1 MKKSVEGLK
10 TSKITGGK
18 RHPLK
23 TRQKFQIDRY
33 PNEAL
38 MGEQETATRKTR
50 GNNRKTA
57 LKTVNHVNLVL
68 PNAKII
74 DIRRNSMSACFS
86 CYKQLFAEGQEFTYS
101 FERLGNYYNTY
112 IDLMDHWNKVL
123 PNQILSINYEDVVN
137 NFEDSVRDIL
147 EYCEIPFEKECLEF
161 YKSKRSVKTPSA
173 EQVRQPIYTSGMD
186 YWKNYEPYLDDLKN
200 NLKY

>member
-10 TSKITGGK
+10 TSKITGGI

-23 TRQKFQIDRY
+23 SRQKFQIDRY

-68 PNAKII
+68 PNAKIKRSNI
-74 DIRRNSMSACFS
+74 VRVLENQTKNDYQRRGVITKGA
-86 CYKQLFAEGQEFTYS
+86 
-101 FERLGNYYNTY
+101 
-112 IDLMDHWNKVL
+112 
-123 PNQILSINYEDVVN
+123 
-137 NFEDSVRDIL
+137 IL
-147 EYCEIPFEKECLEF
+147 ETEDGKCKVVSRPGQNGVINAILVE
-161 YKSKRSVKTPSA
+161 
-173 EQVRQPIYTSGMD
+173 
-186 YWKNYEPYLDDLKN
+186 
-200 NLKY
+200 

>member
-10 TSKITGGK
+10 TSKITGGI

-68 PNAKII
+68 PDAKIKRSKI
-74 DIRRNSMSACFS
+74 VRVLENQTNNDYQRRGVITKGAILETEDGKCKVVSRP
-86 CYKQLFAEGQEFTYS
+86 GQNGVINAILVEWYN
-101 FERLGNYYNTY
+101 ERLRTY
-112 IDLMDHWNKVL
+112 
-123 PNQILSINYEDVVN
+123 
-137 NFEDSVRDIL
+137 
-147 EYCEIPFEKECLEF
+147 
-161 YKSKRSVKTPSA
+161 RSLA
-173 EQVRQPIYTSGMD
+173 
-186 YWKNYEPYLDDLKN
+186 WLF
-200 NLKY
+200 

>member
-1 MKKSVEGLK
+1 MKKSVENLK
-10 TSKITGGK
+10 TSKITGGL

-68 PNAKII
+68 PNAKIKRSKI
-74 DIRRNSMSACFS
+74 VRVLENQTNNDYQRRGVITKGA
-86 CYKQLFAEGQEFTYS
+86 
-101 FERLGNYYNTY
+101 
-112 IDLMDHWNKVL
+112 
-123 PNQILSINYEDVVN
+123 
-137 NFEDSVRDIL
+137 IL
-147 EYCEIPFEKECLEF
+147 ETEDGKCKVVSRPGQNGVINAILVE
-161 YKSKRSVKTPSA
+161 
-173 EQVRQPIYTSGMD
+173 
-186 YWKNYEPYLDDLKN
+186 
-200 NLKY
+200 